1 MTGNMVQYSV
11 LPNCTNSCKFCLCRD
26 KRVLTTDQILQ
37 RIDRIADNIQY
48 IDWAGKFCKGISL
61 LGGEV
66 YGYRDERYE
75 TRYLQLLEDI
85 CNKILKVAGPGARYS
100 TVTNGIYK
108 PDFLFR
114 CADLV
119 VSECGI
125 KQLDVNFSYD
135 IKYRYSSEKARLQAL
150 NNINAF
156 AERYNY
162 RVGVQM
168 ILTQHVIN
176 SVFDGS
182 WNMQSF
188 IENDIPGN
196 QLVFLYPHPIR
207 TQSLPLEDFF
217 FKRAD
222 FLKFLAWLEA
232 NHQDIHGNTILSTKN
247 SGTFKYTG
255 LFYPEKDSKQ
265 PPILAD
271 GKEVL
276 QECGH
281 SVLYKCY
288 SDSDKCML
296 CDIQKLWPMNQG

>member
-1 MTGNMVQYSV
+1 MTGNMVQYAV

-26 KRVLTTDQILQ
+26 KRVLTTEQIVH
-37 RIDRIADNIQY
+37 RIDRIAENINY
-48 IDWAGKFCKGISL
+48 IDWTGKFCRGISL

-66 YGYRDERYE
+66 YGYKDLLYEERY
-75 TRYLQLLEDI
+75 LSLVNDI
-85 CNKILKVAGPGARYS
+85 CQKILKPVGPGARYS

-108 PDFLFR
+108 ADFLFR
-114 CADLV
+114 CADLI
-119 VSECGI
+119 VSECGLDY
-125 KQLDVNFSYD
+125 LDVNFSYD
-135 IKYRYSSEKARLQAL
+135 LKYRYRTEEARQLAL
-150 NNINAF
+150 SNINAF
-156 AERYNY
+156 SKRYDY

-176 SVFDGS
+176 SVFDDS
-182 WNMQSF
+182 WSMKSF
-188 IENDIPGN
+188 IENEIPGN

-207 TQSLPLEDFF
+207 SNGLPLEDFF

-222 FLKFLAWLEA
+222 FLKFLLYLEE
-232 NHQDIHGNTILSTKN
+232 HHPDIHANTILSTKN

-255 LFYPEKDSKQ
+255 LFYPEKGADQ

-281 SVLYKCY
+281 SVLYNCY
-288 SDSDKCML
+288 SDSDRCML
-296 CDIQKLWPMNQG
+296 CDIEKLWSL